1 MGGQTVRRA
10 KSGFGKNWHAG
21 HLKMFGET
29 NMHIL
34 EGLSRLTDGSAA
46 STAEQTQYGNAPH
59 LEAQEYVDR
68 LIARLQHEELEKK
81 TREVHVLWQRRQPDC
96 PPWRRL

>member
-1 MGGQTVRRA
+1 
-10 KSGFGKNWHAG
+10 
-21 HLKMFGET
+21 
-29 NMHIL
+29 MHIL

-68 LIARLQHEELEKK
+68 LIARLQHEELETKM
-81 TREVHVLWQRRQPDC
+81 RRWNAGWLSEQPQNAPIRRQI
-96 PPWRRL
+96 